1 MMKNQKRAVCLL
13 ACLLIAGFTAAQEK
27 KESAQTAS
35 GSKEEGNRNV
45 MLNASS
51 ANGPREI
58 SIGLPGGDV
67 NVLENGL
74 PVVYTSNPHNV
85 NTHWRGDSSLGHVR
99 LLKISETAITTGNI
113 GYAVNSFTQLGTEKF
128 RGIVNYS
135 TNHFG
140 KQQFDANISGGM
152 GKGWFYSG
160 SIYQNFDPGSF
171 KLRFTSNQ
179 DRTQIYKAA
188 LTKNYNEGRGQLS
201 AIYHYSN
208 SRWPSN
214 EVTSAPFIYVGDGS
228 VKEIPGR
235 YK

>member
-85 NTHWRGDSSLGHVR
+85 NTHWRWRQQSRARRVAQNLRNRHYYRQYR
-99 LLKISETAITTGNI
+99 LCCKLFHPVGNRK
-113 GYAVNSFTQLGTEKF
+113 VSWNRQL
-128 RGIVNYS
+128 
-135 TNHFG
+135 
-140 KQQFDANISGGM
+140 
-152 GKGWFYSG
+152 
-160 SIYQNFDPGSF
+160 
-171 KLRFTSNQ
+171 
-179 DRTQIYKAA
+179 
-188 LTKNYNEGRGQLS
+188 
-201 AIYHYSN
+201 
-208 SRWPSN
+208 
-214 EVTSAPFIYVGDGS
+214 
-228 VKEIPGR
+228 
-235 YK
+235 

>member
-85 NTHWRGDSSLGHVR
+85 IRTGV
-99 LLKISETAITTGNI
+99 ETA
-113 GYAVNSFTQLGTEKF
+113 VSGTSGCSK
-128 RGIVNYS
+128 S
-135 TNHFG
+135 P
-140 KQQFDANISGGM
+140 KPPLLPAISVM
-152 GKGWFYSG
+152 
-160 SIYQNFDPGSF
+160 
-171 KLRFTSNQ
+171 L
-179 DRTQIYKAA
+179 
-188 LTKNYNEGRGQLS
+188 
-201 AIYHYSN
+201 
-208 SRWPSN
+208 
-214 EVTSAPFIYVGDGS
+214 
-228 VKEIPGR
+228 
-235 YK
+235 

>member
-1 MMKNQKRAVCLL
+1 M
-13 ACLLIAGFTAAQEK
+13 
-27 KESAQTAS
+27 
-35 GSKEEGNRNV
+35 
-45 MLNASS
+45 
-51 ANGPREI
+51 
-58 SIGLPGGDV
+58 
-67 NVLENGL
+67 
-74 PVVYTSNPHNV
+74 
-85 NTHWRGDSSLGHVR
+85 
-99 LLKISETAITTGNI
+99 ETAVSGTSGCSKSPKPPLLPGNI

-160 SIYQNFDPGSF
+160 SVYQNFDPGSF

-214 EVTSAPFIYVGDGS
+214 EVTSAPFILC
-228 VKEIPGR
+228 R
-235 YK
+235 RR

>member
-85 NTHWRGDSSLGHVR
+85 NTHWRGDVYKR
-99 LLKISETAITTGNI
+99 QPEICI
-113 GYAVNSFTQLGTEKF
+113 G
-128 RGIVNYS
+128 
-135 TNHFG
+135 
-140 KQQFDANISGGM
+140 
-152 GKGWFYSG
+152 
-160 SIYQNFDPGSF
+160 
-171 KLRFTSNQ
+171 
-179 DRTQIYKAA
+179 
-188 LTKNYNEGRGQLS
+188 
-201 AIYHYSN
+201 
-208 SRWPSN
+208 
-214 EVTSAPFIYVGDGS
+214 
-228 VKEIPGR
+228 
-235 YK
+235 